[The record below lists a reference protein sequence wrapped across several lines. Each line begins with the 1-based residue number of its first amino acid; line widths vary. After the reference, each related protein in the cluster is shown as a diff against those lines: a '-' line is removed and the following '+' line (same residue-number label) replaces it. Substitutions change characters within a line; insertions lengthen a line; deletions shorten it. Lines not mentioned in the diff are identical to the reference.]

1 MGESLG
7 GAMHKV
13 TFFPVGNADCCRVDL
28 ACGTKMLF
36 DYANYEHKE
45 DDDLRTDLA
54 ADLLADLKQVGRN
67 YFDVVAFTHADDD
80 HIHGSSEFFFL
91 EHAEKYQSDQRIKI
105 NELWVP
111 AAMILEEGAEDEA
124 RILRTEARHRLKK
137 GKGIKVFSRPDRL
150 KDWLESQNI
159 SFEERKH
166 LVVSAG
172 QLIPGFNKSTQG
184 IEIFVHSPFSK
195 HTEENTEIDRNESS
209 LILQATFST
218 GKRES
223 KFIIIGDTDYSVL
236 SDIVNI
242 SKFKK
247 NEDRLSWDIF
257 DIPHHCS
264 YKALNEEPGKDK
276 TEPVPEVKWLFEQG
290 APGSILVSP
299 SDIIPDKDSTQP
311 PHRQAANYYRSIAT
325 AIDGDFVVTM
335 EYPKSNA
342 PEPLTIVI
350 DDDGVSLKKDIGGS
364 SFQVISRPA
373 ARAG

>member
-1 MGESLG
+1 LGESLG